1 MGVNSEM
8 SNDDE
13 NATDDYRPTGMQMG
27 SRSVLTIAAS
37 TGIFMQTVRWCQCA
51 SNSDQYVQ
59 LLLWAKLFPAS
70 FINLKTAFTFEVLDH
85 FRIDALECK
94 TSAMTFISKLR
105 CLTNEAFPSKVLV
118 SCPTDWISFRF
129 AFGLTMWRRIDTGSC
144 LESHGSG
151 GTCTIS
157 FGGEL
162 YMIDPMFRV
171 ENME

>member
-13 NATDDYRPTGMQMG
+13 NATDDYRPTGTQMG
-27 SRSVLTIAAS
+27 SRSVLTIVAS
-37 TGIFMQTVRWCQCA
+37 TGIFMWTVRWCQCA
-51 SNSDQYVQ
+51 SNLDQYVQ

-70 FINLKTAFTFEVLDH
+70 FINPKTAFTFEVLDH
-85 FRIDALECK
+85 FHIDALECK
-94 TSAMTFISKLR
+94 MSAMMFMSKLW
-105 CLTNEAFPSKVLV
+105 CLTNEVFPSRVLV

-129 AFGLTMWRRIDTGSC
+129 SFRLTMWCWIDTRSC

-151 GTCTIS
+151 GICTIK

-162 YMIDPMFRV
+162 YMITLMFWLKV
-171 ENME
+171 V